1 MHASADVPR
10 LALRFLEKASR
21 AFPAL
26 LKPALMLAAAC
37 ALPIAQ
43 PRAQEA
49 LQMSA
54 DQRLSEP
61 SADSMALA
69 ELGLDLAAIE
79 RCHDVERLWQAV
91 RELVLPGRI
100 AEAAQQRILRR
111 VWAIDPHIRKGSFVE
126 SIVN

>member
-1 MHASADVPR
+1 MHASADAPR